1 MGKYRNLIWNQ
12 TKRVGRDNLLLIL
25 SVYPLILAVVGKYL
39 IPFLREAF
47 LENLDLSEHY
57 PAILVFFIL
66 ANPYIYGS
74 LAAFTLLDEREE
86 NVLQAIRVT
95 PLKLSNYLGAKV
107 LFFVVVS
114 IATGVLITWYINLV
128 TIGLGESV
136 LINSLMALSAPLS
149 MLMINSFAK
158 NRVEGFALVK
168 GTGFMI
174 LLPALAFYVPERY
187 SLLAGVIPGYWPAMA
202 INKLSNPSFGLMP
215 YWGYLLVGLLY
226 ILLLIMILY
235 HRFSRKISS

>member
-107 LFFVVVS
+107 LFFVIVS

-128 TIGLGESV
+128 PIGLGESV

-149 MLMINSFAK
+149 MLMINSFAR

-226 ILLLIMILY
+226 ILLLIVILY
-235 HRFSRKISS
+235 QRFSRKIS

>member
-1 MGKYRNLIWNQ
+1 MGKYRSLIWTQ
-12 TKRVGRDNLLLIL
+12 TKRIGKDNLLLIL
-25 SVYPLILAVVGKYL
+25 SIYPLMLAVVGKYL
-39 IPFLREAF
+39 IPFLRGVFIES
-47 LENLDLSEHY
+47 LDLSVHY

-95 PLKLSNYLGAKV
+95 PLKLSNYLGVKV
-107 LFFVVVS
+107 LFFVIVS
-114 IATGVLITWYINLV
+114 IATGVLITWFIDLV

-149 MLMINSFAK
+149 MLMINSFAR

-202 INKLSNPSFGLMP
+202 INKLSNPSFGLMS
-215 YWGYLLVGLLY
+215 YWGYLLVGLFY

>member
-25 SVYPLILAVVGKYL
+25 SVYPLMLAVVGKYL
-39 IPFLREAF
+39 IPFLRGVF

-107 LFFVVVS
+107 LFFVIVS

-136 LINSLMALSAPLS
+136 MINSLMALSAPLS

>member
-1 MGKYRNLIWNQ
+1 MGKYRSLIWNQ

-25 SVYPLILAVVGKYL
+25 SVYPLMLAVVGKYL
-39 IPFLREAF
+39 VPFLRGAF

-149 MLMINSFAK
+149 MLMINSFAR

-226 ILLLIMILY
+226 ILLLIVILY
-235 HRFSRKISS
+235 QRFSRKIS

>member
-1 MGKYRNLIWNQ
+1 MGKYRSLIWTQ
-12 TKRVGRDNLLLIL
+12 TKRIGKDNLLLIL

-107 LFFVVVS
+107 LFFVIVS

-136 LINSLMALSAPLS
+136 MINSLMALSAPLS

>member
-149 MLMINSFAK
+149 MLMINSFAR

-226 ILLLIMILY
+226 ILLLIVILY
-235 HRFSRKISS
+235 QRFSRKIS

>member
-107 LFFVVVS
+107 LFFVIVS

-226 ILLLIMILY
+226 ILLLIVILY
-235 HRFSRKISS
+235 QRFSRKIS

>member
-107 LFFVVVS
+107 LFFVIVS

-226 ILLLIMILY
+226 FLLLIMILY
-235 HRFSRKISS
+235 QRFSRKIS

>member
-107 LFFVVVS
+107 LFFVIVS

-128 TIGLGESV
+128 PIGLGESV

-149 MLMINSFAK
+149 MLMINSFAR

-226 ILLLIMILY
+226 ILILIVILY
-235 HRFSRKISS
+235 QRFSRKIS